1 MKYIDEFRSGK
12 AAGRLKEEIAAA
24 AAGRPMTFMEVC
36 GTHTMSIA
44 RNGIREMLPA
54 GMRLIS
60 GPGCPVC
67 VTPNGT
73 IDHAVALARHPG
85 IIIATFGDMVKVPG
99 STSSLGQERA
109 AGRSVRVVASTLDAL
124 ELARN
129 NPEMQVVFIGVGFE
143 TTAPTIAASI
153 ITAEQENLNNYSV
166 LSAHKVVPPAMELL
180 CRGRVAIDGFLCPGH
195 VSAVIGSSP
204 YRPIAEEH
212 GIACVIGGFEGLDI
226 LQSIA
231 MLARQVA
238 GGDSR
243 VEIQYR
249 RVVRPEGNPA
259 AVALME
265 KVFRPVDS
273 VWRGIGMITASG
285 LVMRDAYR
293 RYDAAVRFPVTV
305 EETKEAAGCICGS
318 VLQGISDPRECPLF
332 GDGCLPETPV
342 GPCMVS
348 SEGACA
354 AAFRYRVSRRAD
366 IGQMHD
372 A

>member
-1 MKYIDEFRSGK
+1 MKYIDEFRSGAA
-12 AAGRLKEEIAAA
+12 AAGFKGDIAAA

-67 VTPNGT
+67 VTPNST
-73 IDHAVALARHPG
+73 IDHAVALARQPD

-99 STSSLGQERA
+99 SSSSLAQERA
-109 AGRSVRVVASTLDAL
+109 AGGSVTVVASSLDAL
-124 ELARN
+124 HLAREY
-129 NPEMQVVFIGVGFE
+129 PERQIVFIGVGFE

-153 ITAEQENLNNYSV
+153 ITAKRENLSNYSV

-180 CRGRVAIDGFLCPGH
+180 CRGEVAIDGFLCPGH
-195 VSAVIGSSP
+195 VSAVIGSAP
-204 YRPIAEEH
+204 YAPIAENY

-226 LQSIA
+226 LQSIL

-238 GGDSR
+238 QGVNR
-243 VEIQYR
+243 VEIQYS

-259 AVALME
+259 AMAFME
-265 KVFRPVDS
+265 KVFLPADS
-273 VWRGIGMITASG
+273 VWRGIGMIPNSG
-285 LVMRDAYR
+285 LIIREEYAD
-293 RYDAAVRFPVTV
+293 YDAALKFSVAV

-318 VLQGISDPRECPLF
+318 VLQGISDPRQCSLF
-332 GDGCLPETPV
+332 AGRCRPETPV

-354 AAFRYRVSRRAD
+354 AAFKYRSPA
-366 IGQMHD
+366 G
-372 A
+372 